1 MLRKL
6 AATCVLATMPCA
18 VLAQDA
24 TLASDSGDTG
34 WVLTAAALVL
44 LMTLPGLG
52 LFYGGLVRA
61 KNVLSVLLQ
70 IGAVA
75 AVASL
80 LWIVAGYTFAFGTS
94 ANGLLGIERGWIV
107 ARLLNPDRGAI
118 VIGEGLAEMREEPDG
133 SSRVLWR
140 AEPGVV
146 GALGDCDEGWC
157 ELDVSG
163 REGWIRAERLWGAG
177 EP

>member
-94 ANGLLGIERGWIV
+94 ANGLLGIERGWMFGGLDGLRIV
-107 ARLLNPDRGAI
+107 TANRPGGDAQGAKLLLEPLDGGVGLGADGI
-118 VIGEGLAEMREEPDG
+118 LHLDLKDEMRT
-133 SSRVLWR
+133 
-140 AEPGVV
+140 
-146 GALGDCDEGWC
+146 AL
-157 ELDVSG
+157 
-163 REGWIRAERLWGAG
+163 
-177 EP
+177 